1 MPRFPP
7 LVDSRIVR
15 PTETALGLGLVTD
28 LELLRLKTLARWYAR
43 GLPPDVTWEDL
54 LQEALTRILVGKRQ
68 VPQAVPILAFVAG
81 VMRSLRS
88 EHWQRAERMLARTRR
103 RSNSVSRDAQRAGEL
118 IDAAPGPDRAVMAQ
132 QELAA
137 IRRLFAGDTTAL
149 FILDGLA
156 QGQTAEEIRV
166 TARLSETDYAS
177 ARKRMRRVLL
187 REGLT
192 CTPR

>member
-7 LVDSRIVR
+7 LIDSRIVP
-15 PTETALGLGLVTD
+15 PTETAMALGLITELQ
-28 LELLRLKTLARWYAR
+28 LLRLKTLARWYAR

-54 LQEALTRILVGKRQ
+54 LQEALTRIVVGKRH
-68 VPQAVPILAFVAG
+68 VPRGVAIVAFVAG

-88 EHWQRAERMLARTRR
+88 EHWQRARKVLARDRLE
-103 RSNSVSRDAQRAGEL
+103 SSRPTARPTEL
-118 IDAAPGPDRAVMAQ
+118 VDSAPGPERALIAQ

-137 IRRLFAGDTTAL
+137 IGDLFADDAVAL
-149 FILDGLA
+149 AVLDGLA
-156 QGQTAEEIRV
+156 QGLTAEEIRV
-166 TARLSETDYAS
+166 AAGLSETDYAS